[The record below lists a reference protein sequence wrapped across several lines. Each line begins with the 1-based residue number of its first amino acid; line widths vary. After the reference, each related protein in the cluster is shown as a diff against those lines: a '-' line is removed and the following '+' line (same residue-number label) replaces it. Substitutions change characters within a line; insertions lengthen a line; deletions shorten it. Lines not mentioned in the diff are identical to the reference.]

1 MIHQF
6 AAIPSRSH
14 RCCCPPKPETA
25 EHIMHP
31 AQSHPH
37 PPKAFRHHC
46 ISTEGN
52 LQTGF
57 RLWHFGSKNSH
68 SAAVLQRGSFGTR
81 ACWGVRAITSDL
93 GLQHLGYPLFSLAGC
108 PPLLLGENVSILAA
122 ERAEENMAFTATT
135 SIINLQIHLQQWVML
150 TTPGLVSAAEAGREA
165 EIMLLWLSQP
175 KFNCAK

>member
-1 MIHQF
+1 MAETCQFVVPGLQLAGCSPNTSGSVSMVHSSSQHEWEACVIHQF

-108 PPLLLGENVSILAA
+108 PPLLRGGECFYSCSRKGRR
-122 ERAEENMAFTATT
+122 E
-135 SIINLQIHLQQWVML
+135 H
-150 TTPGLVSAAEAGREA
+150 GLHCYH
-165 EIMLLWLSQP
+165 P
-175 KFNCAK
+175 NH